1 MASMLNNTNNG
12 TIVLKDYI
20 DLELIDLDKT
30 SLEIVSNIYPKN
42 YSKVRRI
49 IFIKKTQKSW
59 SIIISWIIYLN
70 FPWDRRNKWT
80 IAKAASYESLQKSR
94 HPRRTQF

>member
-20 DLELIDLDKT
+20 DLELIDLNKT

-42 YSKVRRI
+42 YSKVCRI
-49 IFIKKTQKSW
+49 I
-59 SIIISWIIYLN
+59 IY
-70 FPWDRRNKWT
+70 
-80 IAKAASYESLQKSR
+80 A
-94 HPRRTQF
+94 